1 MPPPAPTLG
10 MSHDVT
16 VGKTEQ
22 TGFLQQ
28 KTSQTE
34 IISDHTPD
42 GQLLANPLTV
52 WVGVVG
58 GHLPPVPLEL
68 VIQKLVCE
76 AELKTQ
82 QQKVQQLT

>member
-16 VGKTEQ
+16 VGNTEQ

-28 KTSQTE
+28 TTSQTV
-34 IISDHTPD
+34 ISDHKPN

-68 VIQKLVCE
+68 VIQKLVCQ